1 MFSPSLQKAS
11 LFSFLRTENG
21 ESLGEGYEEL
31 PEHHISSQTD
41 AASLPS
47 DDDDTVEMEEEE
59 DAPSVEED
67 GGSNEAEREKAT
79 TGDAA
84 DLETGR
90 DTIQNRE
97 TLNVSKVKSGV
108 EVIETPT
115 SKPNDSGQTSMS
127 VDRSKGV
134 IDNSASPNDKQR
146 AEPKDNSKE
155 TAAAVLVTE
164 DRHLEERCRVGLQP
178 SLPLMRIKT
187 ERVEVNRVKIEPL
200 DSVRSEIRPKV
211 TETCDKVIDLT
222 ECDISDED
230 DVILICLD

>member
-1 MFSPSLQKAS
+1 M
-11 LFSFLRTENG
+11 
-21 ESLGEGYEEL
+21 GEGYEEL

-47 DDDDTVEMEEEE
+47 DDDDSTVEMEEEE

-67 GGSNEAEREKAT
+67 GGSNEVEREKAT

-115 SKPNDSGQTSMS
+115 SKPSDSCQTSMS
-127 VDRSKGV
+127 VDRFKGD
-134 IDNSASPNDKQR
+134 INNSEGPNDKQR

-155 TAAAVLVTE
+155 TAETVLVAE
-164 DRHLEERCRVGLQP
+164 ERHLEERCRVSLQP

-187 ERVEVNRVKIEPL
+187 ERVKVNRVKIEPP

-222 ECDISDED
+222 ECDLSDED